1 MGFLRNLMA
10 MPGNLKPF
18 INGQNRLILDFRFLL
33 KNAYFSKTK
42 CGHFWEVVVGVHRPP
57 HLIFKLFQCK
67 SLPVFV
73 AGVCVYTVCPGYTPY
88 SQSPPS

>member
-42 CGHFWEVVVGVHRPP
+42 CGHVTFYSILR
-57 HLIFKLFQCK
+57 
-67 SLPVFV
+67 VFLGSRSGG
-73 AGVCVYTVCPGYTPY
+73 A
-88 SQSPPS
+88 PSTSSNL

>member
-1 MGFLRNLMA
+1 MA
-10 MPGNLKPF
+10 SPVYKMSF
-18 INGQNRLILDFRFLL
+18 IL
-33 KNAYFSKTK
+33 FSRV
-42 CGHFWEVVVGVHRPP
+42 GRGGGGGVVGRGGGGGGGGGGGVFWEVVVGVHRPP